1 MKKTLPLIIAGIL
14 VLGGIG
20 ATLYFFASELFF
32 LPWSQQPDYTYIEE
46 STVIQSDDVYEDF
59 VIDPSVE
66 GSLEEQVV
74 AREITEDIQES
85 EESNVQREPE
95 TIVANFFSDLEKPR
109 MMVMSPYGDVIVSD
123 IKTQAVYALIDADG
137 DYRAE
142 KRITIIDKLNNPHGL
157 AFHAHDLYIAET
169 DKVRVLRNV
178 RQGYGFDKNEIIIS
192 NLTDASGHFTRTI
205 RIHDDMLYLTAGS
218 SCNACVE
225 KNENRAAWIRFTLDG
240 KEKTILAQG
249 LRNTVGF
256 VRSPYT
262 GEWYGVDNGR
272 DWLGDILPPEEV
284 NILREGAHYGWP
296 FCYGEGIRDTSVA
309 GTFDCT
315 TTVNPVWQMGA
326 HTAPLGLAL
335 YTGEMFPE
343 YKGDLLIAQHG
354 SWNSTKPV
362 GYKVVRIDMND
373 QGQPQSEYTFLDIFL
388 SGQTVKGRPV
398 DVLVGTKGE
407 IYITDDFA
415 GRVYVM
421 YKQ

>member
-1 MKKTLPLIIAGIL
+1 MKKTIALIVASTLI
-14 VLGGIG
+14 LGGIVF
-20 ATLYFFASELFF
+20 ALYFFASEFFF
-32 LPWSQQPDYTYIEE
+32 LPWNQKPDYTYIEE
-46 STVIQSDDVYEDF
+46 STVVKGGDLYEDF

-66 GSLEEQVV
+66 GTLEEQVT
-74 AREITEDIQES
+74 AREVTEEMKVDQGNEP
-85 EESNVQREPE
+85 EKEPE
-95 TIVANFFSDLEKPR
+95 TIVANFFSELEKPR
-109 MMVMSPYGDVIVSD
+109 MMTLSPYGDVIVSD

-157 AFHAHDLYIAET
+157 AFHNNDLYIAET

-178 RQGYGFDKNEIIIS
+178 RQGYGFDSNEIIIS

-240 KEKTILAQG
+240 KEKTIIARG

-256 VRSPYT
+256 VQSPYT
-262 GEWYGVDNGR
+262 KEWYGVDNGR
-272 DWLGDILPPEEV
+272 DWLGDLLPPEEINV
-284 NILREGAHYGWP
+284 LREGAHYGWP
-296 FCYGEGIRDTSVA
+296 FCYGDAIRDSSIP
-309 GTFDCT
+309 GTFDCAT
-315 TTVNPVWQMGA
+315 TTNPVWQIAA
-326 HTAPLGLAL
+326 HTAPLGLAF

-362 GYKVVRIDMND
+362 GYKVVRLDMNE
-373 QGQPQSEYTFLDIFL
+373 QGQPQSEQTFLDIFL

-398 DVLVGTKGE
+398 DVLVGKKGE
-407 IYITDDFA
+407 VYITDDFA
-415 GRVYVM
+415 GRMYVM

>member
-1 MKKTLPLIIAGIL
+1 MKKILALSVAIIL
-14 VLGGIG
+14 VAGGIG
-20 ATLYFFASELFF
+20 VALYFFASEFFF
-32 LPWSQQPDYTYIEE
+32 LPWNQKPDYTYIEE
-46 STVIQSDDVYEDF
+46 SATIQESGLYEDF

-66 GSLEEQVV
+66 GSLEDQVV
-74 AREITEDIQES
+74 AREVTDEMKTEQEGD
-85 EESNVQREPE
+85 SNREPE

-109 MMVMSPYGDVIVSD
+109 MMALSPYGDVVISD

-157 AFHAHDLYIAET
+157 AFHGNDLYIAET

-178 RQGYGFDKNEIIIS
+178 RQGYGFDKNEVIIS

-225 KNENRAAWIRFTLDG
+225 KNENRAAWIRFTLEG
-240 KEKTILAQG
+240 KEKTILARG

-272 DWLGDILPPEEV
+272 DWLGDLLPPEEINV
-284 NILREGAHYGWP
+284 LREGAHYGWP
-296 FCYGEGIRDTSVA
+296 FCYGDAIRDSSIP
-309 GTFDCT
+309 GTFDCAT
-315 TTVNPVWQMGA
+315 TETPFWQMAA
-326 HTAPLGLAL
+326 HTAPLGIVF

-362 GYKVVRIDMND
+362 GYKVVRIDLNE
-373 QGQPQSEYTFLDIFL
+373 QEQPQGEHTFLDIFL
-388 SGQTVKGRPV
+388 TGQTVKGRPV
-398 DVLVGTKGE
+398 DVLVGRRGE
-407 IYITDDFA
+407 VYISDDFA